1 MTAEREN
8 GDANRTSAAE
18 QPRLRLEA
26 VSKSFE
32 GLHAVKSV
40 CLSAMPGE
48 RRAILGPNGAGKTTL
63 FNLIAGD
70 LLPTAGRIFFHGA
83 DVTRL
88 PSNRRASLGMAR
100 TFQITNL
107 FFNLSVIDNMVL
119 GAQAL
124 ERMKFSL
131 FRPRTSYRHLYDC
144 GMELLS
150 RIGIENVRDEQVRN
164 LSYGVQRQIEI
175 MLALTREPSLLLLD
189 EPTAGLSP
197 AEAAIMVEMLKK
209 LPPTMTILIIEHD
222 MDVAFK
228 LAQNITVLHYGEVIA
243 EGSVAE
249 VQANKTVQEIY
260 LGTDESLGPGQMANE
275 VFPGAN

>member
-1 MTAEREN
+1 MSV
-8 GDANRTSAAE
+8 DAV
-18 QPRLRLEA
+18 QPRLRLDQIG
-26 VSKSFE
+26 KSFE

-40 CLSAMPGE
+40 CLKAMPGE

-70 LLPTAGRIFFHGA
+70 LPPTTGKIFFEG
-83 DVTRL
+83 DDITRL
-88 PSNRRASLGMAR
+88 PTSRRASRGMAR

-124 ERMKFSL
+124 EPAKFSL
-131 FRPRTSYRHLYDC
+131 FRARSSYPQLYQR
-144 GMELLS
+144 GIELLA
-150 RIGIENVRDEQVRN
+150 RIGIEDLKDEQVRN

-175 MLALTREPSLLLLD
+175 MLALTREPSMLLLD

-197 AEAAIMVEMLKK
+197 AETGTMLEVLEK
-209 LPPTMTILIIEHD
+209 LPPAMTILIIEHD

-228 LAQNITVLHYGEVIA
+228 LAQNITVLHYGEIIA
-243 EGSVAE
+243 EGTVAE
-249 VQANKTVQEIY
+249 VRANKTVQEIY
-260 LGTDESLGPGQMANE
+260 LGTVESPISDYSATHEAPLGRN
-275 VFPGAN
+275 

>member
-1 MTAEREN
+1 MSS
-8 GDANRTSAAE
+8 DAE
-18 QPRLRLEA
+18 QPRLRLEG
-26 VSKSFE
+26 VGKSFE

-40 CLSAMPGE
+40 CLTAMPGE
-48 RRAILGPNGAGKTTL
+48 RRALLGPNGAGKTTL

-70 LLPTAGRIFFHGA
+70 LPPTTGKIFFRGE
-83 DVTRL
+83 DITRL
-88 PSNRRASLGMAR
+88 PSNRRAARGIAR

-124 ERMKFSL
+124 ERTKFSL
-131 FRPRTSYRHLYDC
+131 FRPLSSCRQLYDR
-144 GMELLS
+144 GIELLA
-150 RIGIENVRDEQVRN
+150 RIGIEHLKDEQVRN

-175 MLALTREPSLLLLD
+175 MLALTREPSMLLLD

-197 AEAAIMVEMLKK
+197 AETGTMVEVLRN
-209 LPPTMTILIIEHD
+209 LPPAITILIIEHD

-243 EGSVAE
+243 EGTVAE
-249 VQANKTVQEIY
+249 VQANKTVQDIY
-260 LGTDESLGPGQMANE
+260 LGAVESLQPAPAAANADSS
-275 VFPGAN
+275 GAH